1 MAYSDAK
8 SFDYNQHV
16 VVIDGKDYID
26 GHRIKTG
33 NEFVTSILLFCSSYG
48 RYWNVIIIRWR

>member
-8 SFDYNQHV
+8 SFDYEQHV
-16 VVIDGKDYID
+16 VNIDGKDYID

-33 NEFVTSILLFCSSYG
+33 NELVTPILPNIETQQLQDG
-48 RYWNVIIIRWR
+48 DNL